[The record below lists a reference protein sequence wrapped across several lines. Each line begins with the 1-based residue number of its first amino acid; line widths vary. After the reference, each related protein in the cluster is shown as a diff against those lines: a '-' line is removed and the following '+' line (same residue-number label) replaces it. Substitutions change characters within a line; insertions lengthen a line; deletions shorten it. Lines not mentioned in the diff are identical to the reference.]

1 MGKKSRWF
9 LLVAGLV
16 AVAVYLVLG
25 TGPAL
30 HSPSDLSDLLASPE
44 GPIRVVDVGAL
55 EDEIVIDRDV
65 AVLARDG
72 TRLSANVYRP
82 EAPGRYPVVMAITAY
97 HKDDGPRRYPDH
109 LRNALE
115 PDFEMGT
122 FRVSAWTPW
131 EGPDPAYW
139 TARGYAV
146 VTLDARGYGRSGGI
160 ASVLS
165 LQDRYDFH
173 DAITWAGTQPW
184 SNGHVGL
191 TGVSYLAIAQWVAA
205 SGAPAHLKAITPW
218 EGQSDNFREV
228 LFHGGI
234 PETAFTEFW
243 LTRVRSKANE
253 TSLPPAAITRFAG
266 ERPMLMRWLQARFMP
281 PSGIAL
287 EEITVP
293 ALICASW
300 SDHGMHTRGSF
311 EGFKRIASEQKWL
324 YTHGQPKWAVYYS
337 DEALAVQTA
346 FFDHFLKG
354 EANGFAATPRVRIEV
369 RDSLDRYTVRHEEA
383 WPIPDTV
390 YTPLYL
396 DASLGTLV
404 SRPVE
409 EAGHVRYEAREGGAV
424 FRRTFDAETELT
436 GNMKLKLW
444 VEAEGARDMDLFV
457 AVKKYDAQGEEVTF
471 YGKAGYARS
480 PVALGWL
487 RVSQRELDPERSTPA
502 QPVLAHERSLPLD
515 AGEIAP
521 VEIEILPS
529 STRFM
534 PGEVLEV
541 AVQGRDHF
549 AHPALA
555 HEKTINRGTHV
566 IHAGGRHD
574 SHLLVPVIPA
584 RSGGR

>member
-1 MGKKSRWF
+1 MGKKTVWIG
-9 LLVAGLV
+9 LIAGCVALGL
-16 AVAVYLVLG
+16 YLVFG

-30 HSPSDLSDLLASPE
+30 HPPSDLSDLLGTPESPV
-44 GPIRVVDVGAL
+44 RVMDVSTL
-55 EDEIVIDRDV
+55 EDELTSERDV
-65 AVLARDG
+65 AVMTRDG
-72 TRLSANVYRP
+72 TRLSANVFRP
-82 EAPGRYPVVMAITAY
+82 KAPGRYPVVMAITAY

-109 LRNALE
+109 LRNALD
-115 PDFEMGT
+115 PDFDMGT
-122 FRVSAWTPW
+122 FEVSLWTPW

-139 TARGYAV
+139 ASRGYAV
-146 VTLDARGYGRSGGI
+146 VTLDSRGYGKSGGV

-165 LQDRYDFH
+165 LQDRHDFH
-173 DAITWAGTQPW
+173 DAITWAGTQDW
-184 SNGHVGL
+184 SNGNVGL

-205 SGAPAHLKAITPW
+205 SGAPEHLKAITPW

-253 TSLPPAAITRFAG
+253 TSLPPASVTRFAG
-266 ERPMLMRWLQARFMP
+266 VRPMLMKWLQARFMP

-311 EGFKRIASEQKWL
+311 EGFKRIASEEKWL
-324 YTHGQPKWAVYYS
+324 FTHGRPKWAVYYS
-337 DEALAVQTA
+337 EEALEMQTA

-354 EANGFAATPRVRIEV
+354 EENGFDERPRVRLEV
-369 RDSLDRYTVRHEEA
+369 RDGLDLYSVRHEEA
-383 WPIPDTV
+383 WPLPATV
-390 YTPLYL
+390 HTPLYL
-396 DASLGTLV
+396 DAAHGTLEAR
-404 SRPVE
+404 SVE
-409 EAGHVRYEAREGGAV
+409 AAGDLRYAAREGRAV
-424 FRRTFDAETELT
+424 FRKAFDAETELT

-457 AVKKYDAQGEEVTF
+457 AVKKRDAQGEEVTF
-471 YGKAGYARS
+471 YGKAGYSGS

-502 QPVLAHERSLPLD
+502 QPVLAHDRSLPLD
-515 AGEIAP
+515 KGEIVP

-541 AVQGRDHF
+541 VVQGRDHF

-555 HEKTINRGTHV
+555 HEKTVNKGTHV
-566 IHAGGRHD
+566 IHAGGPYD